1 MYTHLLSSVQGD
13 MVEDLA
19 GEALIC
25 YAVACRTATLDSGL
39 HSGQSVYAA
48 LATEVAYDRALIKLC
63 RANGVEAIESRFSHP
78 RDERDRLEDELAAAG
93 IDLAALARMG
103 KDP

>member
-1 MYTHLLSSVQGD
+1 MYTHLLSSVHGD

-19 GEALIC
+19 GEALIS
-25 YAVACRTATLDSGL
+25 YAVVCRTATLAWGL
-39 HSGQSVYAA
+39 HRGQSVYSA

-63 RANGVEAIESRFSHP
+63 RTNGVEVIESRFSHP
-78 RDERDRLEDELAAAG
+78 REERDRLEDELAAAG

-103 KDP
+103 EDP